1 MNPLLLSTTVDRVRR
16 RDDSHASSLDMLR
29 SETRVIVALGPAD
42 FGGIGRVKQRLRTLA
57 SLGPAAR
64 LGLRATP
71 RSRRWAYRPDL
82 IDEDVTEI
90 PAFPLSELNR
100 VLTDLSRTWS
110 AENPFRARLAGDYLL
125 LDISHGLCDAVLP
138 LEILGYLADPRPD
151 VPLPQWASQ
160 TVTSHPL
167 LPTLA
172 SWVVSHPRKV
182 LDMVYGRIRPRKA
195 GAFVAPTP
203 HGNVGPAPEG
213 NTTPWRRSPT
223 VAVSS
228 STAGFVDRIRQ
239 WRNEVGESASVA
251 AIVSTAVAT
260 SLTRSGIRLAKSVT
274 FLFDCRRY
282 LPTDAVVLGNFAA
295 GLDFP
300 STDPTSRAQLQ
311 FALTSAI
318 DKGRPIAAATL
329 SSVKYRRSGNTPGT
343 AVADSVSTDPS
354 AELIFSDLGRVQN
367 LERVS
372 WSPGEADRVFYGLS
386 EPARPESIVITTQ
399 QLGSVMYISA
409 SFHDNVFDAAT
420 VEAALDSFTSNPLD
434 LLNAQETPS

>member
-1 MNPLLLSTTVDRVRR
+1 MNPLVLSAAVDRVRR
-16 RDDSHASSLDMLR
+16 RGDSHASSLDMLR
-29 SETRVIVALGPAD
+29 SETRVIAVLGPAD
-42 FGGIGRVKQRLRTLA
+42 FGGIGRVTQRLRSLA

-90 PAFPLSELNR
+90 PAFPRSQLNR
-100 VLTDLSRTWS
+100 ALTDLSRTWS
-110 AENPFRARLAGDYLL
+110 AETPFRARLAGDYLL
-125 LDISHGLCDAVLP
+125 LDISHGLCDAMLP
-138 LEILGYLADPRPD
+138 LEILSYLSDPRPEA
-151 VPLPQWASQ
+151 PLPQWASQ
-160 TVTSHPL
+160 TVTSRPL
-167 LPTLA
+167 FPTLV
-172 SWVVSHPRKV
+172 SWVVLHPRKV
-182 LDMVYGRIRPRKA
+182 LDMVYGRIRPGKA

-203 HGNVGPAPEG
+203 HGNVGPAAEDS
-213 NTTPWRRSPT
+213 TTPWRRSPT

-228 STAGFVDRIRQ
+228 SSAGFVDRIRQ
-239 WRNEVGESASVA
+239 WRSEVGETTSVT
-251 AIVSTAVAT
+251 AIMSTAVAL
-260 SLTRSGIRLAKSVT
+260 SLSRSGIRLAESVT

-282 LPTDAVVLGNFAA
+282 LPADSVVLGNFAA

-329 SSVKYRRSGNTPGT
+329 SSVKYRRSGNAWGL
-343 AVADSVSTDPS
+343 AAAERVDTDPS

-372 WSPGEADRVFYGLS
+372 WSSGEADRVFYGLS
-386 EPARPESIVITTQ
+386 EPAKPESIVITTQ
-399 QLGSVMYISA
+399 QLGGVMYISA

-420 VEAALDSFTSNPLD
+420 VEAALVSFTSDPLD